1 MKSRTTQRV
10 ARSRAAARKRIRW
23 NVLQTRFRFNN
34 GVTFDD
40 FWGEQL
46 LDADVDVDVE
56 AEVDIAA
63 FGERVP
69 LRVTMLEVAVS

>member
-1 MKSRTTQRV
+1 MKSRITQRV

-46 LDADVDVDVE
+46 LDVDVDVE

-69 LRVTMLEVAVS
+69 LRVTMLEAAVS